1 MIALPDSLKGLRR
14 KIDEIDDQIHDLLVR
29 RTAVVGEIAQVKKS
43 GPGAAYRPAREAEVV
58 RRLLARHRGPFS
70 RQALVRLWR
79 ELLSATIR
87 LQGEFGIAVYR
98 TDEATE
104 FWDLARDHYGSDTPI
119 TAHTSE
125 AQVIATIA
133 EGTAAVGILPMPQ
146 NDTAKAWWPALTNRD
161 PSMPQVIARL
171 PFLMRSNGRDNAAE
185 ALVIGCT
192 ESEPTGDDRTLYA
205 LEMAPQ
211 MSRAR
216 LYEAFTGAGF
226 DLGLLLAQVE
236 SESEP
241 MRLYLADVDGFL
253 DGEDRRLDDLR
264 QACGHAI
271 GRITRVGGYA
281 QPISSVP
288 IED

>member
-1 MIALPDSLKGLRR
+1 MTALPDSLEGLRHE
-14 KIDEIDDQIHDLLVR
+14 IDKIDDQIHDLLVQ
-29 RTAVVGEIAQVKKS
+29 RTAVVGNIAQVKKS
-43 GPGAAYRPAREAEVV
+43 GPGATYRPAREAEVV
-58 RRLLARHRGPFS
+58 RRLLTRHRGPFS
-70 RQALVRLWR
+70 RRALVRLWR

-104 FWDLARDHYGSDTPI
+104 FWDLARDHYGRDTPI
-119 TAHTSE
+119 TALTSE

-133 EGTAAVGILPMPQ
+133 EGAAAVGVLPMPQ
-146 NDTAKAWWPALTNRD
+146 DDTEKAWWPILTNSN

-171 PFLMRSNGRDNAAE
+171 PFLMSSTVREDAGE

-205 LEMAPQ
+205 LELAPQ
-211 MSRAR
+211 MSRTR
-216 LYEAFTGAGF
+216 LRDAFTEAGF

-236 SESEP
+236 NESEP

-253 DGEDRRLDDLR
+253 DGEDQRLDNL
-264 QACGHAI
+264 QHACGHAI
-271 GRITRVGGYA
+271 ARIMRVGGYA
-281 QPISSVP
+281 QPISSGP